1 MTETIRGPVRGPLRR
16 SLESLYGIYALLQ
29 FGVLCLLALLAVTA
43 IPGAGHRSR
52 VVSAIVRTSFRLA
65 GTEPEIRG
73 IGNLP
78 EQSCV
83 LVANHASYLD
93 GLLLKGFMPGN
104 FAFVI
109 KGEMRGIPIVHF
121 LLRRSGSRFVE
132 RFEAAASARD
142 ARRIVKAAQQGES
155 LGFFPEGTFRRYPG
169 VGRFHKGAFAA
180 AVKGRLP
187 VVPIAILG
195 TRWILPEGRRLPRH
209 GGIRIE
215 ILPAIMPDDPLFGD
229 KTSLAETARQRI
241 IAALGEPDLL
251 QEPRQASS

>member
-1 MTETIRGPVRGPLRR
+1 MIETTRGPLGR
-16 SLESLYGIYALLQ
+16 SIEGLYGIYVLLQ
-29 FGVLCLLALLAVTA
+29 FGVLCLACLLVVTVV
-43 IPGAGHRSR
+43 PGAGRRSR
-52 VVSAIVRTSFRLA
+52 MVSAIIRTSFRLA
-65 GTEPEIRG
+65 GIEPEIRG
-73 IGNLP
+73 VANLP
-78 EQSCV
+78 ERSCV

-132 RFEAAASARD
+132 RFEATASARD
-142 ARRIVKAAQQGES
+142 ARQIVKAAQQGES
-155 LGFFPEGTFRRYPG
+155 LGFFPEGTFRRHPG

-180 AVKGRLP
+180 AIKGGIP

-209 GGIRIE
+209 GKIRVE
-215 ILPAIMPDDPLFGD
+215 ILPAITPDDPAFAD
-229 KTSLAETARQRI
+229 KAGLAEMARQRV
-241 IAALGEPDLL
+241 IAAVGEPDLL
-251 QEPRQASS
+251 QAQP

>member
-1 MTETIRGPVRGPLRR
+1 MNENTRGPLGR
-16 SLESLYGIYALLQ
+16 SIEGLYGIYALLQ
-29 FGVLCLLALLAVTA
+29 FGFCCLLALLAVTVV
-43 IPGAGHRSR
+43 PGAGRRSR
-52 VVSAIVRTSFRLA
+52 IVSAIVRTSFRLA
-65 GTEPEIRG
+65 GIEPRVRG

-78 EQSCV
+78 KRSCV

-93 GLLLKGFMPGN
+93 GLLLKGFLPGR

-142 ARRIVKAAQQGES
+142 ARRIVKAAQLGES
-155 LGFFPEGTFRRYPG
+155 LGFFPEGTFRRHPG

-180 AVKGRLP
+180 AVKAQVP

-195 TRWILPEGRRLPRH
+195 TRRVLPEGRRLPRH
-209 GGIRIE
+209 GPIRVE
-215 ILPAIMPDDPLFGD
+215 ILPAITPEDPAFGD
-229 KTSLAETARQRI
+229 KPGLAETARQRI

-251 QEPRQASS
+251 QAPS

>member
-1 MTETIRGPVRGPLRR
+1 MTETTRGPIRGLSRR
-16 SLESLYGIYALLQ
+16 SLDGLYGVYALLQ
-29 FGVLCLLALLAVTA
+29 FGVLCLAALLVVTTV
-43 IPGAGHRSR
+43 PGARRRSR
-52 VVSAIVRTSFRLA
+52 IVSAIIRTSFRLA
-65 GTEPEIRG
+65 GIEPEIRG
-73 IGNLP
+73 IANLP

-142 ARRIVKAAQQGES
+142 ARQIVKAAQQGES
-155 LGFFPEGTFRRYPG
+155 LGFFPEGTFRRQPG

-180 AVKGRLP
+180 AGKGGIP

-195 TRWILPEGRRLPRH
+195 TRWILPEGRRLPRR
-209 GGIRIE
+209 GNIRVE
-215 ILPAIMPDDPLFGD
+215 ILPAIMPDDPIFGD
-229 KTSLAETARQRI
+229 KIRLAETARQRI

-251 QEPRQASS
+251 QAPRRA